1 MSCRVV
7 YVDDQEDIVWS
18 TTRLLARNCPEL
30 EVESFTDP
38 KDALDAVKQNPP
50 DILVT
55 DLRMEG
61 MSGLELMVAAR
72 KVVPELP
79 VVVVTAYGGP
89 GLSSALRGRS
99 LVEYLEKP
107 IRTEELVASIDRLL
121 DRGEGF
127 SGAISLP
134 MLPDLVQVYTLS
146 KTTGALAIRRGASSG
161 IMWFDQGDIVHAV
174 CGSRTGEEAVYE
186 LLSWQGGEFRLDT
199 AARAPETTITMGW
212 QEVLLEGCRRIDE
225 SGRDLDEAFDFGDE
239 AEEIPD
245 TQVQIPEGMAV
256 DGGMSVNDTVR
267 IVGLGAQASDEGEPK
282 GLSAEE
288 LAPLRDLDGFA
299 YAAHVN
305 GAVFGVAAAE
315 SAREQP
321 LDSTLLA
328 QQCVL
333 EEIQA
338 LAEDLG
344 TGEAVRSVVFT
355 LRDQYHLNWPLST
368 RGTGLIALVMDRP
381 DGDLAGARTRLRGL
395 VDAHGTLAE
404 APVSSGEIHDALATQ
419 PIFLDPRTT
428 TPSATG
434 GQ

>member
-38 KDALDAVKQNPP
+38 KQALDAVTQNPP

-79 VVVVTAYGGP
+79 VIVVTAYGGP

-107 IRTEELVASIDRLL
+107 IRTERLVECIDRLL

-146 KTTGALAIRRGASSG
+146 KTTGALSIRRGASSG
-161 IMWFDQGDIVHAV
+161 IIWFDQGDIVHSL
-174 CGSRTGEEAVYE
+174 CGERSGEEAVYE

-199 AARAPETTITMGW
+199 SARAPETTITKGW

-225 SGRDLDEAFDFGDE
+225 SGRDLDAAFDFEDE
-239 AEEIPD
+239 AEEMPD
-245 TQVQIPEGMAV
+245 TQVQIPAGMA
-256 DGGMSVNDTVR
+256 SSETFQANETVR
-267 IVGLGAQASDEGEPK
+267 IVGLAAPPPDERESQGV
-282 GLSAEE
+282 SAEE
-288 LAPLRDLDGFA
+288 LAPLRDLDGFV
-299 YAAHVN
+299 YAAYVN
-305 GAVFGVAAAE
+305 GVVHGVVAAE
-315 SAREQP
+315 SEKKDP
-321 LDSTLLA
+321 LDDTLLA

-355 LRDQYHLNWPLST
+355 LQKQYHLNWPLST
-368 RGTGLIALVMDRP
+368 LGTGLIALAMDRP

-395 VDAHGTLAE
+395 VDAHGDLAKMP
-404 APVSSGEIHDALATQ
+404 ASSGGLQDALATQ
-419 PIFLDPRTT
+419 PIFLDPESM
-428 TPSATG
+428 TPSATE